1 MEALDEPSIN
11 EFNAAQYSFFG
22 DGPSIAAGALEAV
35 PGTAQEGLEGPP
47 DEEGLPDDG
56 LDVDDED
63 LSLAT
68 MLRNQAVEDITES
81 DTAFAAALAHS
92 LPVGM
97 FSELEEPVRPQ
108 PQLDSMHQTAQQVG
122 TYSGRGLTHSSVPA
136 PTVRAPLTAQELE
149 ARMLSKAAAD
159 ACASS
164 QPHSAPGNPILGPTY
179 NPYDAGP
186 PMPVHMP
193 GPGHSYQQGP
203 PPPLMPSGQHE
214 AAVPPPWDP
223 AYHMYQMYQMHANM
237 QSHAQYGPP
246 QPFPSG
252 MHQAT
257 DGPHRPANGA
267 GPPPPPPPYPQHHPM
282 EPLAPQPP
290 PPMHPQQHGWAQH
303 LVPAAP
309 MSGGWSQGGG
319 SGQRPGGPV
328 QHSAQPPHPP
338 YTQLAGTSQPGR
350 GPPLPPGPPR
360 AWVQVR
366 NIMQIMFKAV
376 HNGTPYQEDYYYQAF
391 VNKHSHARNARIFK
405 PEALHDL
412 SADIVK
418 LDPSAAVKFV
428 DLDGL
433 GKIVLGNIRT
443 PKVLMDLTS
452 ALDGL
457 PEQLGEALG
466 GENASGRLG
475 SGLLSG
481 VTANGP
487 VAAKPLEQEPRLAAR
502 IMVEDCLTLLLD
514 VDDIN
519 RCFLAAQAAGH
530 TQPENSAGL
539 RQRRTLLETGVTAA
553 FRLPATP
560 SGAGAADTQAAS
572 SMDSVDSKG
581 CGVVHGAGSGAEGGG
596 GSDDGVFLRIMALPK
611 GRSLLARA
619 LRVLLSHPPGYI
631 RKPSPLALPPASQ
644 PPPPADSSATGELI
658 ARNSPHLLLWALMR
672 NANRLFGAA
681 GLAAPDAA
689 AQAALVQANHTLA
702 NAACQ
707 AIRLLTCPQQ
717 VLQAVQAYIAGS
729 ATLTASQG
737 PSTAALDRVIPLSP
751 HSSSAPAQP
760 PVQSTS
766 GPQPP
771 PSTAQT
777 WLGQVLVALVQKGQE
792 LMAGPQLGSA
802 GAWAD
807 AMAALGEVYVLHLG
821 SLAQAVE
828 GVGASSEKGQALVNS
843 LAGSALWAALAQELP
858 QQQRAAAHSRL
869 EQLGVVL

>member
-1 MEALDEPSIN
+1 MYIRTYVYTPLLFWLCTKPHCYSVCEAWHGLKANCKHPAYLSPHR
-11 EFNAAQYSFFG
+11 NALLEGHGGGSHEEA
-22 DGPSIAAGALEAV
+22 IGASYA
-35 PGTAQEGLEGPP
+35 EGLEGPP

-108 PQLDSMHQTAQQVG
+108 PQLDSMHQTAQQAG

-179 NPYDAGP
+179 NPFDAGP

-252 MHQAT
+252 MHQAV
-257 DGPHRPANGA
+257 DGPHTGRDKPARQRADPPPGTTQGLGSAARQAQLPPPITHQHQMAPGA
-267 GPPPPPPPYPQHHPM
+267 GY
-282 EPLAPQPP
+282 
-290 PPMHPQQHGWAQH
+290 
-303 LVPAAP
+303 
-309 MSGGWSQGGG
+309 
-319 SGQRPGGPV
+319 SGQMMTE
-328 QHSAQPPHPP
+328 SEA
-338 YTQLAGTSQPGR
+338 S
-350 GPPLPPGPPR
+350 
-360 AWVQVR
+360 VR

-572 SMDSVDSKG
+572 SIDSVDSKG

-707 AIRLLTCPQQ
+707 AIRLLTCPHQ

-751 HSSSAPAQP
+751 HSSSAPEQA

-771 PSTAQT
+771 PSTAQP